1 MNKDELNKEA
11 VKTTLAS
18 IKIAWQTDPKL
29 WRSLVLNKKF
39 WEEVSHLLE
48 AIADW
53 GEQDDALLAKVVARF
68 KSETAN
74 LPLDIQVKKLADLLL
89 GGWKNTKM
97 QASLRQELKEL
108 TDRINK
114 KKCQELISFWHFL
127 FLKSFS

>member
-114 KKCQELISFWHFL
+114 KSA
-127 FLKSFS
+127 KS